1 MNAPPNTVS
10 QKLRNALIDAVL
22 FRLGQDVE
30 NSMPP
35 DIPPHIRKA
44 ILAETLPNSRF
55 ELSRLSTDELQNDRC
70 VDHEIE
76 RAVEVARQF
85 IVRVR
90 KQRSRS

>member
-1 MNAPPNTVS
+1 MNQPPPTIE
-10 QKLRNALIDAVL
+10 QKLRDGLLDAVA
-22 FRLGQDVE
+22 FRIGVE
-30 NSMPP
+30 VETAMPA
-35 DIPPHIRKA
+35 DIPSDIRKA
-44 ILAETLPNSRF
+44 ILSEVLPNSRF

-70 VDHEIE
+70 VDYEIE